1 MANMTKEVLKSQLR
15 QAIENVPH
23 KEAIKSVGL
32 FGSYIN
38 GQPTEDSDIDIL
50 IDIFPD
56 SQIGFFELYDIQEA
70 LENRLGKPVDLLT
83 PQALSHY
90 IRSQVMKEAEI
101 IYER

>member
-1 MANMTKEVLKSQLR
+1 MTKEALKSQLQ
-15 QAIENVPH
+15 QAIESVPY
-23 KEAIKSVGL
+23 KDAIKSVSL

-38 GQPTEDSDIDIL
+38 GQPTEDSDVDVL

-70 LENRLGKPVDLLT
+70 LQNRLGKPVDLLT
-83 PQALSHY
+83 PQALSNY
-90 IRSQVMKEAEI
+90 IRPQVMKEAEI